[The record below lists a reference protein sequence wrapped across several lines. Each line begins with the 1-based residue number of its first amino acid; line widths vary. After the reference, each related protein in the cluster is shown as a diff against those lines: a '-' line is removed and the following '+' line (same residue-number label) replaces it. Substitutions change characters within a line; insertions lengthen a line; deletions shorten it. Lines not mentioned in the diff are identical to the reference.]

1 VSWFSGVTTIAGGKS
16 VRGGH
21 VDGPSD
27 EAKFSTDF
35 EVRYIGSSCSL
46 LVIDRG
52 NQAIREIQLHFDDC
66 VYQYEAGFPLGI
78 LYAVPFSVIITEPEK
93 TTVEACHL
101 NLLFKL
107 FTLYNI
113 TDYIKFDAFRSCAT
127 SCRRFLWLHACIAP
141 TSGFRDSVN

>member
-1 VSWFSGVTTIAGGKS
+1 VFRFLGVTTIAGGKS
-16 VRGGH
+16 GRGGH

-78 LYAVPFSVIITEPEK
+78 LYIAPFSAIIAGPEKPMIKAYHLNVPF
-93 TTVEACHL
+93 
-101 NLLFKL
+101 KL
-107 FTLYNI
+107 Y
-113 TDYIKFDAFRSCAT
+113 DVSDHIKFLCLQESHCFLLPLSLAT
-127 SCRRFLWLHACIAP
+127 CLHCFNAE
-141 TSGFRDSVN
+141 F

>member
-66 VYQYEAGFPLGI
+66 VYHYEAGFLLGI
-78 LYAVPFSVIITEPEK
+78 LYAVLFSVIITEPEK
-93 TTVEACHL
+93 LE
-101 NLLFKL
+101 
-107 FTLYNI
+107 Y
-113 TDYIKFDAFRSCAT
+113 
-127 SCRRFLWLHACIAP
+127 
-141 TSGFRDSVN
+141 